1 MGRAAPLGAAGLER
15 LGLAAGV
22 LLFGEAALAAADTSA
37 RPPDSQLLPRD
48 GRCEASVASMQEEGA
63 TPKPLPPA
71 EGRHAEGARNR
82 PGASAVQFRW
92 APLGTGVLIRFV
104 ERGPQDGEPII
115 LLHGYTDSWFSWSR
129 VLPLMPSGYRVFAID
144 QRGHGCSARPETG
157 YRMTDLAADVI
168 AFMDAQDLP
177 RATIVGHSMGSLVAQ
192 YVALAAPERVTRL
205 VLVASAAAPS
215 RVQGIVEF
223 GDAVHGLSE
232 PIPVDFVR
240 EFQLSTVHHPVP
252 SEFIDG
258 VVAESMKLPARVW
271 RALFEGML
279 AMQPATELRGLRI
292 PTLILW
298 GEEDAVFPRSEQD
311 ALLSTSPHARFVVY
325 PETGHAPHWER
336 PERFVQDLERFL
348 QTPAGT

>member
-1 MGRAAPLGAAGLER
+1 MKQISRTTAIGAMALLGA
-15 LGLAAGV
+15 V
-22 LLFGEAALAAADTSA
+22 VSAAAQAELGAPVAQAAAQSSA
-37 RPPDSQLLPRD
+37 SPPPLP
-48 GRCEASVASMQEEGA
+48 A
-63 TPKPLPPA
+63 TPCGPA
-71 EGRHAEGARNR
+71 VVGPQDEPGARND
-82 PGASAVQFRW
+82 ASSVQFRS
-92 APLGTGVLIRFV
+92 AELETGIHVRFV
-104 ERGPQDGEPII
+104 ERGAPDAEPVI

-129 VLPLMPSGYRVFAID
+129 VLPLMPAGYRVFAVD

-168 AFMDAQDLP
+168 AFMDAQNLP

-258 VVAESMKLPARVW
+258 VVAESMNLPARVW

-298 GEEDAVFPRSEQD
+298 GERDAIFPRSEQD
-311 ALLSTSPHARFVVY
+311 ALLSASPHASFVAY

-348 QTPAGT
+348 EAPAEPTAGSRPASVGRD